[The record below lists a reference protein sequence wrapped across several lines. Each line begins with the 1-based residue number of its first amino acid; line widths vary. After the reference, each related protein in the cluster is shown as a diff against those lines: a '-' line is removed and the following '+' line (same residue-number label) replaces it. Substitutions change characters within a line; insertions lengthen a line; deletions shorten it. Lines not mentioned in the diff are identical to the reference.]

1 MGEGA
6 IDKQGSAKP
15 LRGSSNLDARAP
27 KTQQAAQPQLGHTPS
42 VVRRVAVG
50 MDSLNNVTLRP
61 WPAPKKEELT
71 QDDLLF
77 KIEQLA
83 SERGHLR
90 NITEQS
96 LQEDIDAGK
105 HVPSDNT
112 DTDAVKEE
120 EKKEKEAPSLQE
132 QREKVM
138 KVGMEMYSHL
148 E

>member
-1 MGEGA
+1 
-6 IDKQGSAKP
+6 
-15 LRGSSNLDARAP
+15 
-27 KTQQAAQPQLGHTPS
+27 
-42 VVRRVAVG
+42 

-61 WPAPKKEELT
+61 WPATEKEELT
-71 QDDLLF
+71 QDDLLI

-105 HVPSDNT
+105 HVPD
-112 DTDAVKEE
+112 DADDAAKQGDKDKEL
-120 EKKEKEAPSLQE
+120 EAPSRQE
-132 QREKVM
+132 QMEKAF
-138 KVGMEMYSHL
+138 KAGQEMYSHL